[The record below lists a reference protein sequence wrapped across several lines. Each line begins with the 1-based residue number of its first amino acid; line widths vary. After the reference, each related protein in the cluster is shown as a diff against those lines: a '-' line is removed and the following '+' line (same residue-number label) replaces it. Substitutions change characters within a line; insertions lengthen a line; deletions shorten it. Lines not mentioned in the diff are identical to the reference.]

1 MQGGGQ
7 LYLRQHARLPAAP
20 QCLPA
25 CLLALNACLP
35 ACCPS
40 TPACLLAAPQCLP
53 ACVLP
58 LNAHLP
64 ACLLPLNAC
73 LLATPNCLR
82 ACLAAAPHCVPAWM
96 QGITVKVQPG
106 AKPYGVSELSYTGT
120 TPDGTSPYTLVGAG
134 GTSPRYLSS
143 GTLVV
148 VP

>member
-1 MQGGGQ
+1 MSGCSQVGEAGADAVRGSKCRGGGSFTSG
-7 LYLRQHARLPAAP
+7 
-20 QCLPA
+20 
-25 CLLALNACLP
+25 N
-35 ACCPS
+35 
-40 TPACLLAAPQCLP
+40 T
-53 ACVLP
+53 
-58 LNAHLP
+58 P